1 MLGSNDLTDFNIIT
15 KMPAIKDSQLSLSS
29 LEEWLDA
36 SFSESLCSL
45 GIDHVQGL
53 LVHNCDD
60 LFTQSGP
67 AISRFLYKLKSLG
80 RCSQIGVSVYSSM
93 QVKKFLDL
101 FTPDI
106 IQLPF
111 NVFDQRLLID
121 GTLSSLKEL
130 NIEIHARSIFLQ
142 GLLLM
147 RGENIPSYFK
157 PWMSQLFLWN
167 KICADMELSPQHA
180 ALDYVISNDYI
191 DQVIVGV
198 ESLGQL
204 VDLAST
210 PFGND
215 LSLIRFR
222 LPILRY

>member
-1 MLGSNDLTDFNIIT
+1 MSRVFWFIIVMTSLRNLDL
-15 KMPAIKDSQLSLSS
+15 L
-29 LEEWLDA
+29 
-36 SFSESLCSL
+36 
-45 GIDHVQGL
+45 
-53 LVHNCDD
+53 
-60 LFTQSGP
+60 
-67 AISRFLYKLKSLG
+67 ISRFLYKLKSLG

-93 QVKKFLDL
+93 QVKKVLDL

-215 LSLIRFR
+215 LSLFNS
-222 LPILRY
+222 LSLADSEILNPSLWNLNR